1 MGCAIIAETHQY
13 MQLYKARIVQVAY
26 VIHYA
31 GTSALEHSFTRRAW
45 DVPLLYKARIVQVA
59 YMIQYAGTS
68 AQEHSFTRRAWD
80 MTH

>member
-1 MGCAIIAETHQY
+1 

-45 DVPLLYKARIVQVA
+45 DKTHQ
-59 YMIQYAGTS
+59 YMIVGLRPISMDCWAESHYALI
-68 AQEHSFTRRAWD
+68 AVYEL
-80 MTH
+80 